1 MEHNKELRGKLN
13 DAKKRRDEYLE
24 KRIALLK
31 PFLADKN
38 YFQRKER
45 REEKKKEMGFKIN
58 PLDVAHP
65 VNEFPGTNIVGS
77 SVGGSVG
84 GSAMSESH
92 HSSGNMN
99 HLSENGGSMPDQ
111 MDVVRDGSREVVEA
125 STESTNFART
135 NHITSNLVESMALV
149 EEASEEEDPD
159 DHVDDD
165 IITSNESQVQYALRG
180 VTILKQPTILKA
192 ELHEHQFHGI
202 SWMVHMFQRGMPM
215 ILGDQMGLGKTI
227 QTIGFLAYMQESMN
241 IRGPHL
247 VVVPLSVLSNW
258 IAEIERFCP
267 SFRAVRFHGPKDERM
282 RIKEEEL
289 NDINEFDIVV
299 TTFEML
305 VSEVNFFKRKYM
317 WTTVI
322 VDEGHRLKNEKSQLS
337 EKLRSVPCL
346 SRVILTGTP
355 LQNNLRELWALL
367 HFLSPEIFTQNSLA
381 RFEDGFD
388 LVRGVIDSNLLR
400 RARKL
405 LCVFML
411 RRVKDQV
418 NIVLP
423 SRKEITMLVPLTSH
437 QVEVYKQLLCG
448 LDSDTIET
456 VMRESVSHT
465 NAPSSAMSRESSH
478 QTLTAE
484 NDPKKIPKK
493 SSKESLSTMSVD
505 TDWRKLMNLLLQL
518 RKVCNHTYLLPDLM
532 PDPYEIDEEIV
543 NGSGKLKMLD
553 RMLPKLKEDGHRV
566 LIFSQFT
573 SMLDILE
580 DYCELREYSF
590 VRLDGETNRVQ
601 RRLDV
606 RRFNSPNS
614 QLFIFLIST
623 RAGGLGLNL
632 ASADTVI
639 LYDSDWNPQ
648 VDLQA
653 MERAHR
659 IGQTKPV
666 RVYRLV
672 CQGSIEERMVSRA
685 EKKLFLNAMVA
696 EADVDGDEN
705 DDINE
710 VAAEN
715 DVANALGIG
724 GATMSKGELASLIRF
739 GANAVIESDKNDKSS
754 GKEMPDSELD
764 LLLERQGR
772 DRAQIAPGSGMAND
786 GNTANVVV
794 DPIELAQA
802 TLRDRLEILEEVDLR
817 QLGNVIYKKKK
828 VAKTREVTLDDLA
841 DSKRVR
847 KMRIVMVDGK
857 GTGYGGAV
865 PILSDNMMQDN
876 AVVETPKTTRGRVWN
891 HQTFCSFCA
900 KSKNI
905 NIPSTYRCAHCPL
918 VFHLDCAE
926 AAGITRPSAMFIC
939 PHHKCSMC
947 TRSTAAA
954 GGMLFRCI
962 GCLTSY
968 CEDCLPQDEI
978 DSVGK
983 FRILKDLGYESKQSY
998 YIKCP
1003 TCCTSDG
1010 DTAQGVLGDLASR
1023 VALQI
1028 ESEEVKNA
1036 TEDSVE
1042 PEPVELLATQTM
1054 RLQWVEEQDSDDEK
1068 KKSSRKRG
1076 RKGKG
1081 SRKRK
1086 NDNDKDNSDVSDEEE
1101 DELANSKIDENI
1113 KVPSNMDPNKA
1124 LDMVVNHPY
1133 GRVFE
1138 DVATLASTNKKFQIL
1153 SVSAVRIKIQSGR
1166 YRSMAMFVAD
1176 VRSCIEPITRMK
1188 GNMDKFAACSAVILN
1203 FFNNKIVPN
1212 LSQTIL

>member
-1 MEHNKELRGKLN
+1 MEHNKELRGKLH
-13 DAKKRRDEYLE
+13 DTKKRRDEYLE
-24 KRIALLK
+24 RRIALLK

-38 YFQRKER
+38 YFQRKEK
-45 REEKKKEMGFKIN
+45 REEKKKEMEFKSSS
-58 PLDVAHP
+58 LDHAYP
-65 VNEFPGTNIVGS
+65 VNQFPGANNVGS
-77 SVGGSVG
+77 NAGGSVTFDG
-84 GSAMSESH
+84 H
-92 HSSGNMN
+92 NSSGNVN
-99 HLSENGGSMPDQ
+99 HLPENSEIIPDQ
-111 MDVVRDGSREVVEA
+111 MDVVQGSSQVIEA
-125 STESTNFART
+125 STESASFAAT
-135 NHITSNLVESMALV
+135 NHSASNPVESMDEV
-149 EEASEEEDPD
+149 EEAPEEEDPD

-202 SWMVHMFQRGMPM
+202 SWMVHMFQHGMPM

-405 LCVFML
+405 LCIFML

-423 SRKEITMLVPLTSH
+423 SRKEITMLVPLTSY

-456 VMRESVSHT
+456 VMRESSNHT
-465 NAPSSAMSRESSH
+465 NASSSAISREPSH
-478 QTLTAE
+478 QALTID
-484 NDPKKIPKK
+484 NDTKKNSKK
-493 SSKESLSTMSVD
+493 SSKDTLNTMSVD

-553 RMLPKLKEDGHRV
+553 RMLPRLKEDGHRV

-715 DVANALGIG
+715 DLANALGIG

-764 LLLERQGR
+764 LMLERQGR
-772 DRAQIAPGSGMAND
+772 DQVQIAPSSGMAND
-786 GNTANVVV
+786 SSAGNAAV

-828 VAKTREVTLDDLA
+828 VAKSREVTLDDLA

-876 AVVETPKTTRGRVWN
+876 VVVETTKTTRGRIWN
-891 HQTFCSFCA
+891 HQSFCSLCA

-905 NIPSTYRCAHCPL
+905 NVPSTYRCAHCPL

-926 AAGITRPSAMFIC
+926 SVGITRPSAMFIC

-1023 VALQI
+1023 VAPQI
-1028 ESEEVKNA
+1028 ESEEGNNA
-1036 TEDSVE
+1036 PEDTVE
-1042 PEPVELLATQTM
+1042 PEPVELLATQAM
-1054 RLQWVEEQDSDDEK
+1054 RLQWVEEQDSEDEK
-1068 KKSSRKRG
+1068 KKSNRKRG

-1086 NDNDKDNSDVSDEEE
+1086 NDDNDKNSDVSDGEEE
-1101 DELANSKIDENI
+1101 EELANSKIDENI
-1113 KVPSNMDPNKA
+1113 KVPSNIDASKA
-1124 LDMVVNHPY
+1124 LDMVLNHPY

-1138 DVATLASTNKKFQIL
+1138 DVATLASTNKKFQML

-1166 YRSMAMFVAD
+1166 YRSVAMFVAD

-1188 GNMDKFAACSAVILN
+1188 GNMDKLAACSSVILN

-1212 LSQTIL
+1212 LTQTMS

>member
-1 MEHNKELRGKLN
+1 L
-13 DAKKRRDEYLE
+13 
-24 KRIALLK
+24 
-31 PFLADKN
+31 
-38 YFQRKER
+38 
-45 REEKKKEMGFKIN
+45 
-58 PLDVAHP
+58 
-65 VNEFPGTNIVGS
+65 
-77 SVGGSVG
+77 
-84 GSAMSESH
+84 
-92 HSSGNMN
+92 
-99 HLSENGGSMPDQ
+99 
-111 MDVVRDGSREVVEA
+111 
-125 STESTNFART
+125 
-135 NHITSNLVESMALV
+135 
-149 EEASEEEDPD
+149 
-159 DHVDDD
+159 
-165 IITSNESQVQYALRG
+165 
-180 VTILKQPTILKA
+180 
-192 ELHEHQFHGI
+192 
-202 SWMVHMFQRGMPM
+202 
-215 ILGDQMGLGKTI
+215 
-227 QTIGFLAYMQESMN
+227 
-241 IRGPHL
+241 
-247 VVVPLSVLSNW
+247 
-258 IAEIERFCP
+258 C
-267 SFRAVRFHGPKDERM
+267 
-282 RIKEEEL
+282 
-289 NDINEFDIVV
+289 
-299 TTFEML
+299 
-305 VSEVNFFKRKYM
+305 
-317 WTTVI
+317 
-322 VDEGHRLKNEKSQLS
+322 
-337 EKLRSVPCL
+337 
-346 SRVILTGTP
+346 RVILTGTP

-381 RFEDGFD
+381 CFEDGFD

-405 LCVFML
+405 LCIFML

-423 SRKEITMLVPLTSH
+423 SRKEITMLVPLTSY

-456 VMRESVSHT
+456 VMRESSNHT
-465 NAPSSAMSRESSH
+465 SATGAISREPSH
-478 QTLTAE
+478 QSLTASVTE
-484 NDPKKIPKK
+484 TKKITKK
-493 SSKESLSTMSVD
+493 SSKESLNNMSVD

-553 RMLPKLKEDGHRV
+553 RMLPRLKEDGHRV

-606 RRFNSPNS
+606 RRYNSPNS

-710 VAAEN
+710 VGAEN
-715 DVANALGIG
+715 DLANALGIG

-754 GKEMPDSELD
+754 GKEMPDAELD

-772 DRAQIAPGSGMAND
+772 DKVQIAASGASNEAD
-786 GNTANVVV
+786 AASAAAV

-802 TLRDRLEILEEVDLR
+802 TLRDRLEMLEEVDLR

-828 VAKTREVTLDDLA
+828 VAKSREVTLDDLS
-841 DSKRVR
+841 DTKRVR

-865 PILSDNMMQDN
+865 PVLSDNMMQES
-876 AVVETPKTTRGRVWN
+876 AVVETTKAPRGRIWS
-891 HQTFCSFCA
+891 HQSFCSLCA
-900 KSKNI
+900 KAKHI
-905 NIPSTYRCAHCPL
+905 DTPSTYRCAHCPL
-918 VFHLDCAE
+918 VFHQDCAE
-926 AAGITRPSAMFIC
+926 AAGIPRPSAMFIC

-1023 VALQI
+1023 AAPVA
-1028 ESEEVKNA
+1028 ESEEVVNE
-1036 TEDSVE
+1036 TEENVE
-1042 PEPVELLATQTM
+1042 AEVVELLATQAM
-1054 RLQWVEEQDSDDEK
+1054 RLQWVEEQDSEDEK
-1068 KKSSRKRG
+1068 KSRKRGG

-1081 SRKRK
+1081 RKRK
-1086 NDNDKDNSDVSDEEE
+1086 SDDSDEDKSDDEE
-1101 DELANSKIDENI
+1101 ELANSKIDANI
-1113 KVPSNMDPNKA
+1113 KVPSDLDLNKA
-1124 LDMVVNHPY
+1124 LDMVLNHPY

-1138 DVATLASTNKKFQIL
+1138 DVATLASTNKKFQMP
-1153 SVSAVRIKIQSGR
+1153 SVSAVRVKIQSGR
-1166 YRSMAMFVAD
+1166 YRSMATFIAD
-1176 VRSCIEPITRMK
+1176 MRSCIEPITRLK
-1188 GNMDKFAACSAVILN
+1188 GNMDKVAATSNVILN
-1203 FFNNKIVPN
+1203 FFNNRIVPN
-1212 LSQTIL
+1212 LSASIA